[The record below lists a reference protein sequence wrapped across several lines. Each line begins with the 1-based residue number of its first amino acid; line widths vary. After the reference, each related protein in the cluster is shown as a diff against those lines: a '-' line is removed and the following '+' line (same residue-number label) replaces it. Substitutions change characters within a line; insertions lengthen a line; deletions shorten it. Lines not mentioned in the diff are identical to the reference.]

1 MKTKEKQKRGS
12 TFFAMVLA
20 MIMVANMALPTVVFA
35 SGVQDKTEATSG
47 KITKKTA
54 TQQLDE
60 ENQKTVSAKGKVATQ
75 ANEEQIIISKVD
87 VTLKITDEME
97 RVLKNEGEIPK
108 EYNSET
114 DTFGIYKHTKTI
126 PSIMDVKLYDEHEN
140 KYSMD
145 ELNKKLENEDHSFFI
160 AYGWMDKMNINFND
174 FTYEKLEYVTSILSD
189 HSYYYFVSIENLY
202 EYMTGDGMISNYG
215 NVIIGDPTNINV
227 YIEKRK
233 VDTKLSIVNY
243 DKEGEK
249 YGGSWKIISKL
260 GTPNNILN
268 LKQASMHNHS
278 WEYKKD
284 TQTPNKILAYCT
296 QTEYK
301 DGCSYQGKD
310 HALTLDLDASDM
322 EYTEKEYDKASVTNN
337 ISSITGATCGE
348 IYYEGTNYK
357 KSTTPPTNL
366 GTYTASVTLGG
377 VTATKTFTI
386 SKLNPTYTAPTAKK
400 LTYNGTEQALVNSGQ
415 TEHGKLW
422 YRMKDSG
429 TWQEGTVPKAKDAKK
444 YTVLYYLEGDSTH
457 KDVGSQSEPAGSVE
471 VTIEPKDIT
480 ATITPNGGTYGNV
493 TEATVAL
500 DGVVEDDKDTGE
512 IQTADI
518 KEAPL
523 YEVKENKGGTKAGSY
538 DVVLSLKD
546 AANYT
551 WEATEGKEL
560 KVSFIITRTSNTW
573 KTEPSVKGW
582 TYGESHEAPVAEPM
596 YGKDTLV
603 VEYRPADAEDSAYT
617 TEEPKDA
624 GDYKVRFTVAET
636 ESYGSLSK
644 VLEFTIQ
651 KAAKEAPKL
660 KHPLLLAKGKGG
672 NKSITISWLRYSG
685 ASGYEAYWSYCGG
698 KKNYKKFAAV
708 KNNKLTVTHKKLKN
722 NRNYKYYIAAYR
734 MENGKK
740 IYLAKSN
747 VLHVAMKQ
755 SKFTNA
761 KSITLNKK
769 KVTLKVNKTFK
780 IQAKVK
786 LENKKKK
793 QIVHAKTYRYYTD
806 NSNVAK
812 VSKKGVIT
820 AKAKG
825 RCLVYVLT
833 NNGVYRKI
841 KVTVK

>member
-1 MKTKEKQKRGS
+1 
-12 TFFAMVLA
+12 MV
-20 MIMVANMALPTVVFA
+20 V
-35 SGVQDKTEATSG
+35 
-47 KITKKTA
+47 
-54 TQQLDE
+54 
-60 ENQKTVSAKGKVATQ
+60 
-75 ANEEQIIISKVD
+75 
-87 VTLKITDEME
+87 
-97 RVLKNEGEIPK
+97 
-108 EYNSET
+108 
-114 DTFGIYKHTKTI
+114 
-126 PSIMDVKLYDEHEN
+126 
-140 KYSMD
+140 
-145 ELNKKLENEDHSFFI
+145 
-160 AYGWMDKMNINFND
+160 
-174 FTYEKLEYVTSILSD
+174 
-189 HSYYYFVSIENLY
+189 
-202 EYMTGDGMISNYG
+202 
-215 NVIIGDPTNINV
+215 
-227 YIEKRK
+227 
-233 VDTKLSIVNY
+233 
-243 DKEGEK
+243 
-249 YGGSWKIISKL
+249 
-260 GTPNNILN
+260 
-268 LKQASMHNHS
+268 
-278 WEYKKD
+278 
-284 TQTPNKILAYCT
+284 
-296 QTEYK
+296 
-301 DGCSYQGKD
+301 
-310 HALTLDLDASDM
+310 
-322 EYTEKEYDKASVTNN
+322 
-337 ISSITGATCGE
+337 
-348 IYYEGTNYK
+348 
-357 KSTTPPTNL
+357 
-366 GTYTASVTLGG
+366 
-377 VTATKTFTI
+377 
-386 SKLNPTYTAPTAKK
+386 
-400 LTYNGTEQALVNSGQ
+400 
-415 TEHGKLW
+415 
-422 YRMKDSG
+422 
-429 TWQEGTVPKAKDAKK
+429 
-444 YTVLYYLEGDSTH
+444 
-457 KDVGSQSEPAGSVE
+457 
-471 VTIEPKDIT
+471 
-480 ATITPNGGTYGNV
+480 
-493 TEATVAL
+493 
-500 DGVVEDDKDTGE
+500 
-512 IQTADI
+512 
-518 KEAPL
+518 
-523 YEVKENKGGTKAGSY
+523 
-538 DVVLSLKD
+538 SLKD

-573 KTEPSVKGW
+573 KTEPSFKGW

-596 YGKDTLV
+596 DGKDTLV

-660 KHPLLLAKGKGG
+660 KHPLLLARGKGG

-685 ASGYEAYWSYCGG
+685 ASGYEAYWSYCDG

-740 IYLAKSN
+740 IYLAKST

-780 IQAKVK
+780 IQEKVK
-786 LENKKKK
+786 LESKKKK

>member
-1 MKTKEKQKRGS
+1 MPEKAGS
-12 TFFAMVLA
+12 Y
-20 MIMVANMALPTVVFA
+20 
-35 SGVQDKTEATSG
+35 
-47 KITKKTA
+47 
-54 TQQLDE
+54 
-60 ENQKTVSAKGKVATQ
+60 TVSTGT
-75 ANEEQIIISKVD
+75 
-87 VTLKITDEME
+87 
-97 RVLKNEGEIPK
+97 
-108 EYNSET
+108 
-114 DTFGIYKHTKTI
+114 
-126 PSIMDVKLYDEHEN
+126 
-140 KYSMD
+140 
-145 ELNKKLENEDHSFFI
+145 
-160 AYGWMDKMNINFND
+160 
-174 FTYEKLEYVTSILSD
+174 
-189 HSYYYFVSIENLY
+189 VSN
-202 EYMTGDGMISNYG
+202 
-215 NVIIGDPTNINV
+215 
-227 YIEKRK
+227 
-233 VDTKLSIVNY
+233 
-243 DKEGEK
+243 
-249 YGGSWKIISKL
+249 
-260 GTPNNILN
+260 
-268 LKQASMHNHS
+268 
-278 WEYKKD
+278 
-284 TQTPNKILAYCT
+284 
-296 QTEYK
+296 
-301 DGCSYQGKD
+301 
-310 HALTLDLDASDM
+310 
-322 EYTEKEYDKASVTNN
+322 
-337 ISSITGATCGE
+337 
-348 IYYEGTNYK
+348 TNYK
-357 KSTTPPTNL
+357 LKGDSRP
-366 GTYTASVTLGG
+366 
-377 VTATKTFTI
+377 FTI
-386 SKLNPTYTAPTAKK
+386 A
-400 LTYNGTEQALVNSGQ
+400 
-415 TEHGKLW
+415 
-422 YRMKDSG
+422 
-429 TWQEGTVPKAKDAKK
+429 KAKVSAPSISSKE
-444 YTVLYYLEGDSTH
+444 Y
-457 KDVGSQSEPAGSVE
+457 
-471 VTIEPKDIT
+471 
-480 ATITPNGGTYGNV
+480 
-493 TEATVAL
+493 
-500 DGVVEDDKDTGE
+500 TGE

-518 KEAPL
+518 KETPL

-624 GDYKVRFTVAET
+624 GNYKVRFTV
-636 ESYGSLSK
+636 
-644 VLEFTIQ
+644 
-651 KAAKEAPKL
+651 
-660 KHPLLLAKGKGG
+660 
-672 NKSITISWLRYSG
+672 LRYSG
-685 ASGYEAYWSYCGG
+685 ASGYEAYWSYCNG

-740 IYLAKSN
+740 IYLAKST

-786 LENKKKK
+786 LESKKKK